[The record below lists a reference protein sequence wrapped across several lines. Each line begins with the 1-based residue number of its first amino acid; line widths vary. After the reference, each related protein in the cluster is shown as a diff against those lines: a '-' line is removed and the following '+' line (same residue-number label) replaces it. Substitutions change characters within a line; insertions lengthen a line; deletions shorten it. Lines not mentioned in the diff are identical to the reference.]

1 MSHNNLHSR
10 NGVNSKLSLPTSK
23 SERKLNSC
31 DTDSDTG
38 VRHVRYI
45 PIIRHA
51 LDIDFVKSLRSK
63 AWIGPQALVL
73 VVSSI
78 SGVYYSDSGV
88 YLFCISCQVQCTRL
102 KQNFDFHPIATIAK
116 SRLYS
121 VTVV

>member
-51 LDIDFVKSLRSK
+51 LDIVFVKILRSK
-63 AWIGPQALVL
+63 AWIGLQALDRHY
-73 VVSSI
+73 SI

-88 YLFCISCQVQCTRL
+88 YLFCISGQVQCTRL
-102 KQNFDFHPIATIAK
+102 KRNFDFHPIATIAK